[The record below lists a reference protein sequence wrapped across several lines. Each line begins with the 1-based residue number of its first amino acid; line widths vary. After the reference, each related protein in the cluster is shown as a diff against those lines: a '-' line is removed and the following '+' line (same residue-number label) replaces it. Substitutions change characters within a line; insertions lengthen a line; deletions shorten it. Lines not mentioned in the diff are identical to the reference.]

1 MKHLLL
7 LLQLLKLLLLQ
18 LLLLKHLLLKHQK
31 LTLLLLLHL
40 LLKKRS
46 NHGQPNKKAVLV
58 TAFLLIQISQ
68 YRPSSH
74 APVKASGWQL
84 I

>member
-7 LLQLLKLLLLQ
+7 LLQLLLLKLLLLQ

-31 LTLLLLLHL
+31 LTLLHL

-74 APVKASGWQL
+74 APIKAS
-84 I
+84 

>member
-7 LLQLLKLLLLQ
+7 LLQHLLLKLLLLQ

-46 NHGQPNKKAVLV
+46 NHGQPSKKAVLV
-58 TAFLLIQISQ
+58 TAFLLFQMSQ
-68 YRPSSH
+68 YKPSSR
-74 APVKASGWQL
+74 APIKAS
-84 I
+84 